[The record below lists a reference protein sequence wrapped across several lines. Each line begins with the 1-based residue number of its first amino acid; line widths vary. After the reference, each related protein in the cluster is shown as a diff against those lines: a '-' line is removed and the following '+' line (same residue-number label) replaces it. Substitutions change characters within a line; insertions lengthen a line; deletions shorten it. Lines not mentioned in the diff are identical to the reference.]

1 MNDVIKK
8 FLMSN
13 NDAFS
18 FIKEN
23 AEYFT
28 NELDKAIIKLKQDM
42 NIDCFKNYAKLIA
55 KTQFNL
61 QDNKININVELISSN
76 IAIDT
81 FAIVETLNLINHF
94 YDFVSFLNVDIQY
107 LNDKGI
113 IQYLNDKGINKIYI
127 KNNNLAIFESKEKI
141 DEFVSAIINNFYS
154 KLLQNLSNESI
165 NIDTL
170 NTNVLDTNYPSDSII

>member
-1 MNDVIKK
+1 MNDIIKK

-18 FIKEN
+18 LIKEN

-61 QDNKININVELISSN
+61 QDNKINISVELISSN

-81 FAIVETLNLINHF
+81 FTIVETLNLINRF
-94 YDFVSFLNVDIQY
+94 YDFDSFLNVDIQC
-107 LNDKGI
+107 LNDK
-113 IQYLNDKGINKIYI
+113 DINKIYI
-127 KNNNLAIFESKEKI
+127 KNNDLAIFESKEKI
-141 DEFVSAIINNFYS
+141 DELVSSIINNFYS
-154 KLLQNLSNESI
+154 KLLQTLSTESI

-170 NTNVLDTNYPSDSII
+170 NTNVLDTNYPSDSIT

>member
-1 MNDVIKK
+1 
-8 FLMSN
+8 MSN

-18 FIKEN
+18 LIKEN

-61 QDNKININVELISSN
+61 QDNKINISVELISSN

-81 FAIVETLNLINHF
+81 FTIVETLNLINRF
-94 YDFVSFLNVDIQY
+94 YDFDSFLNVDIQC
-107 LNDKGI
+107 
-113 IQYLNDKGINKIYI
+113 LNDKGINKIYI
-127 KNNNLAIFESKEKI
+127 KNNDLAIFESKEKI
-141 DEFVSAIINNFYS
+141 DELVSSIINNFYS
-154 KLLQNLSNESI
+154 KLLQTLSTESI

-170 NTNVLDTNYPSDSII
+170 NTNVLDTNYPSDSIT

>member
-1 MNDVIKK
+1 MNDIIKK

-18 FIKEN
+18 LIKEN

-61 QDNKININVELISSN
+61 QDNKINISVELISSN

-81 FAIVETLNLINHF
+81 FTIVETLNLINRF
-94 YDFVSFLNVDIQY
+94 YDFDSFLNVDIQC
-107 LNDKGI
+107 
-113 IQYLNDKGINKIYI
+113 LNDKGINKIYI
-127 KNNNLAIFESKEKI
+127 KNNDLAIFESKEKI
-141 DEFVSAIINNFYS
+141 DELVSSIINNFYS
-154 KLLQNLSNESI
+154 KLLQTLSTESI

-170 NTNVLDTNYPSDSII
+170 NTNVLDTNYPSDSIT

>member
-1 MNDVIKK
+1 MNDIIKK
-8 FLMSN
+8 FLISN

-18 FIKEN
+18 LIKEN

-61 QDNKININVELISSN
+61 QDNKINISVELISSN

-81 FAIVETLNLINHF
+81 FTIVETLNLINRF
-94 YDFVSFLNVDIQY
+94 YDFDSFLNVDIQC
-107 LNDKGI
+107 
-113 IQYLNDKGINKIYI
+113 LNDKGINKIYI
-127 KNNNLAIFESKEKI
+127 KNNDLAIFESKEKI
-141 DEFVSAIINNFYS
+141 DELISSIINNFYS
-154 KLLQNLSNESI
+154 KLLQTLSTESI

-170 NTNVLDTNYPSDSII
+170 NTNVLDTNYPSDSIT

>member
-1 MNDVIKK
+1 MNDIIKK
-8 FLMSN
+8 FLISN

-18 FIKEN
+18 LIKEN

-76 IAIDT
+76 ITIDT
-81 FAIVETLNLINHF
+81 LTIVKTLNLIDHF
-94 YDFVSFLNVDIQY
+94 YDFVSFLNADIQY
-107 LNDKGI
+107 I
-113 IQYLNDKGINKIYI
+113 NDKGINKIYI
-127 KNNNLAIFESKEKI
+127 KNDDLDIFESKEKI
-141 DEFVSAIINNFYS
+141 DKLVSAIINKFYS
-154 KLLQNLSNESI
+154 TSLQKLLSI
-165 NIDTL
+165 KSDNTI
-170 NTNVLDTNYPSDSII
+170 TNVLDTNYSSDSIN

>member
-1 MNDVIKK
+1 
-8 FLMSN
+8 MSN

-18 FIKEN
+18 LIKEN

-61 QDNKININVELISSN
+61 QDNKINISVELISSN

-81 FAIVETLNLINHF
+81 FAIVGTLNLINRF
-94 YDFVSFLNVDIQY
+94 YDFDSFLNVDIQC
-107 LNDKGI
+107 
-113 IQYLNDKGINKIYI
+113 LNDKGINKIYI
-127 KNNNLAIFESKEKI
+127 KNDDLAIFESKEKI

-154 KLLQNLSNESI
+154 KLLKKLSTESI

-170 NTNVLDTNYPSDSII
+170 NTNMLDTNYPSDSIT

>member
-1 MNDVIKK
+1 MNDIIKK

-18 FIKEN
+18 LIKEN

-81 FAIVETLNLINHF
+81 FAIVGTLNLIDRF
-94 YDFVSFLNVDIQY
+94 YDFDSFLNVDIQC
-107 LNDKGI
+107 
-113 IQYLNDKGINKIYI
+113 LNDKGINKIYI
-127 KNNNLAIFESKEKI
+127 KNDDLAIFESKEKI
-141 DEFVSAIINNFYS
+141 DELVSSIIDNFYS
-154 KLLQNLSNESI
+154 KLLQTLSTEPIIESI
-165 NIDTL
+165 EINAL
-170 NTNVLDTNYPSDSII
+170 NTNILDTYYPSDSII

>member
-1 MNDVIKK
+1 MNDIIKK

-18 FIKEN
+18 LIKEN

-61 QDNKININVELISSN
+61 QDNKINISVELISSN

-81 FAIVETLNLINHF
+81 FAIVGTLNLINRF
-94 YDFVSFLNVDIQY
+94 YDFDSFLNVDIQC
-107 LNDKGI
+107 
-113 IQYLNDKGINKIYI
+113 LNDKGINKIYI
-127 KNNNLAIFESKEKI
+127 KNDDLAIFESKEKI

-154 KLLQNLSNESI
+154 KLLKKLSTESI

-170 NTNVLDTNYPSDSII
+170 NTNVLDTNYPSDSIT

>member
-1 MNDVIKK
+1 MNDIIKK

-18 FIKEN
+18 LIKEN

-42 NIDCFKNYAKLIA
+42 NIDSFKNYAKLIA

-61 QDNKININVELISSN
+61 QDNKINISVELISSN

-81 FAIVETLNLINHF
+81 FAIVGTLNLINRF

-113 IQYLNDKGINKIYI
+113 NKIYI
-127 KNNNLAIFESKEKI
+127 KNDDLAIFESKEKI

-154 KLLQNLSNESI
+154 KLLKKLSTESI

-170 NTNVLDTNYPSDSII
+170 NTNVLDTNYPSDSIT